1 MNITTNNVLEQIN
14 NRILYY
20 NLIKIYYLYLKKIL
34 CQLLAI
40 LK

>member
-20 NLIKIYYLYLKKIL
+20 NLIKIYYLCLKKIL
-34 CQLLAI
+34 CQLLPI